1 MKWLI
6 SKFKG
11 AKWLAWAGL
20 GVVAVVILFIVR
32 GLFSGP
38 KTPGK
43 RLPEVPNALKE
54 KVEKAEEGAL
64 IARVEARVKAE
75 EATKELE
82 EIAAVDDGAERRK
95 RLAEMLNGL

>member
-1 MKWLI
+1 M
-6 SKFKG
+6 
-11 AKWLAWAGL
+11 
-20 GVVAVVILFIVR
+20 
-32 GLFSGP
+32 
-38 KTPGK
+38 
-43 RLPEVPNALKE
+43 
-54 KVEKAEEGAL
+54 EKAEEGAL